1 VVCGHVDDAGDAEA
15 GGTDGQGDEGGG
27 VGGAAAGLLAECL
40 NWRAILAEG
49 WQGRMLGGLARVTGL
64 GGMRAEP
71 NQGLTMGG
79 GGRSELGGRRISPSR
94 EVGERADGA
103 KELGRAMATI
113 RGTEAILIARA
124 RGENFGTEW
133 TERRRLQD

>member
-1 VVCGHVDDAGDAEA
+1 VCGHVDDAGDAEA

-27 VGGAAAGLLAECL
+27 GGAAAAAGLLAECL

-79 GGRSELGGRRISPSR
+79 RSELGGRRISPSR

-124 RGENFGTEW
+124 RGEDFGTEW